1 MLCRCFIAVL
11 WFAVSVYSA
20 DAQPKPLRVVSLAP
34 NLTELMF
41 HLGFGS
47 NLIGRSSACDY
58 PAEAKQIP
66 VVGGFGRPNLEML
79 ESLRPDLV
87 LATDLEKPGLL
98 DRLRDMGVQTLLLP
112 CESWD
117 QLMQSGLAISEAFD
131 QRAIGEKFII
141 SMTAQRN
148 DLEKRVTD
156 FYQDKPRPRVY
167 VEVWGDPLTT
177 AGADSF
183 IDDLVQLAGGANIAA
198 TLRPQYIHVSAEWI
212 VSQDPDVILLAYMLA
227 QASSAESVVKR
238 PGWNKMRAVQQN
250 AICATIQADLL
261 LRPGPRIIDG
271 AEAFAEWLMKR
282 TDFFPG
288 ARGQDYRINKMNS
301 DDPVHP
307 DGKKTNGLPR

>member
-1 MLCRCFIAVL
+1 MPCRCFIAIL
-11 WFAVSVYSA
+11 WLAVSVYST
-20 DAQPKPLRVVSLAP
+20 DAQLRPLRVVSLAP

-58 PAEAKQIP
+58 PAETKQIP
-66 VVGGFGRPNLEML
+66 VVGGFGRPNWEML

-98 DRLRDMGVQTLLLP
+98 DRLQDRGVRTLLLP

-117 QLMQSGLAISEAFD
+117 QLMHAGLVISAAFN
-131 QRAIGEKFII
+131 QQAMGEKFVRR
-141 SMTAQRN
+141 MTAQRN

-177 AGADSF
+177 AGGDSF
-183 IDDLVQLAGGANIAA
+183 IDDLVQLAGGINIAA
-198 TLRPQYIHVSAEWI
+198 TLRPRYIPVSAEWI
-212 VSQDPDVILLAYMLA
+212 IRQDPDVILLAYMLA
-227 QASSAESVVKR
+227 QTSSAESVVKR
-238 PGWNKMRAVQQN
+238 PGWDKMKAVRQN
-250 AICATIQADLL
+250 AICATIRPDLL

-282 TDFFPG
+282 TNFFSG
-288 ARGQDYRINKMNS
+288 AMGQDDGIHKMNS

-307 DGKKTNGLPR
+307 LEKITNGLPH